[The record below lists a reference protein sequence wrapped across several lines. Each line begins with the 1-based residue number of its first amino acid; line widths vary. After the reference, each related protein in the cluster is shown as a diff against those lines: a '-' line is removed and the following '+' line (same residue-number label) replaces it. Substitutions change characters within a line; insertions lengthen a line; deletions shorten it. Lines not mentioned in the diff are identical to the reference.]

1 MTIHIPNDDC
11 WSSINIILVSTQGIT
26 SCFSAFEGVFFFFF
40 SKRDT
45 CSVQMSQTGVMSGA
59 AHSWRSAVNF
69 YQLRGHQSIDVY
81 HNEGPCQPQQQ
92 CLCVFITSS
101 VGKKRKNTE
110 SINTFFSWC
119 TAPWKSGALLHNAS
133 NSSVCHPL
141 VVQKSPHKWCW
152 WSVFHA
158 RGETRLATAG
168 TSTPRFMNITTEAGL
183 RMEETSVNPPLQ
195 PSTVRTFKCLA
206 NHGTGKQ
213 AWCISAPPTTYPY
226 LLLFPSLFLPLPA
239 P

>member
-1 MTIHIPNDDC
+1 
-11 WSSINIILVSTQGIT
+11 
-26 SCFSAFEGVFFFFF
+26 
-40 SKRDT
+40 
-45 CSVQMSQTGVMSGA
+45 MSQTGVMSGA

-158 RGETRLATAG
+158 RGETRLAAAG
-168 TSTPRFMNITTEAGL
+168 TTTPRFMNITTEAGL

-213 AWCISAPPTTYPY
+213 AWCISPPPHH
-226 LLLFPSLFLPLPA
+226 LPLPPPLPLPLSA
-239 P
+239 SPCSLTVTPLSLIEKHKVLVQGKKKSVSSRNSHFDWQVKFLLAIFSSYRPTH